1 MEKKITPPDG
11 FEFKFINES
20 EVQLVPK
27 QSKYPMSIKDIK
39 REYYFR
45 EGEYNEILLSGVNT
59 SDYSSKFTAKKFAAM
74 IQLKE
79 LCDEWNRI
87 DNFTPKF
94 DGSGYIWIIYI
105 DCNNPK
111 VGSLMYQ
118 SMPLAFKDRE
128 TAELF
133 LNTFRDLIEQAGD
146 LV

>member
-1 MEKKITPPDG
+1 MEKKITPPEG
-11 FEFKFINES
+11 FEFKFINEN
-20 EVQLVPK
+20 EVELVPK
-27 QSKYPMSIKDIK
+27 QSKYPMSISEIK

-45 EGEYNEILLSGVNT
+45 EGEYNEILYSGVYT
-59 SDYSSKFTAKKFAAM
+59 SDYSCKSTAKKFAAM

-79 LCDEWNRI
+79 LCDAWNRI

-94 DGSGYIWIIYI
+94 DGCQENYVITVYNGKITI
-105 DCNNPK
+105 DYY
-111 VGSLMYQ
+111 SSHQ
-118 SMPLAFKDRE
+118 QPLAFKDRE